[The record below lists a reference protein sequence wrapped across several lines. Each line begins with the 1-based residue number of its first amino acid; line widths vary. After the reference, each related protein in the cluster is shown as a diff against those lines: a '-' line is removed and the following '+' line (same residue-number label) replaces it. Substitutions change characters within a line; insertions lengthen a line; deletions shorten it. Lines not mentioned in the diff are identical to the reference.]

1 MGTSP
6 VRWGTGRAILA
17 AALVLAGVAVMF
29 SPAGAA
35 EGDASAITI
44 TQTPSGAG
52 GPCVPPPLG
61 LTYTTDNTAE
71 VFTLRITAASPPC
84 SPIEAKAVV
93 YAMPGNGEQWPQT
106 LSEVV
111 PFTISEAGVTEVVFA
126 KGCNPV
132 QFDVLTGET
141 PEQISPLGAWHGPL
155 LFPFDTSTSLQYFG
169 NNSGCTP
176 TTTSTTTTSTPS
188 SVTSSTVPEVG
199 GVTTVPGSSTT
210 QPEVAG
216 VTTIPPTVGGVS
228 TPQQPAAL
236 ALTGSSSTWVAL
248 LGAGMVGAGAL
259 MLLAARRRGVA
270 DAV

>member
-6 VRWGTGRAILA
+6 VRWGAGRAILA

-155 LFPFDTSTSLQYFG
+155 LFPFDTATSLQWFG
-169 NNSGCTP
+169 DPACNP
-176 TTTSTTTTSTPS
+176 TTTTASTTTTSTPE
-188 SVTSSTVPEVG
+188 VNGST
-199 GVTTVPGSSTT
+199 TIPGSSTT

-216 VTTIPPTVGGVS
+216 VTTV
-228 TPQQPAAL
+228 PAAGAAAEVKPAQL
-236 ALTGSSSTWVAL
+236 ALTGTTSRWGAL
-248 LGAGMVGAGAL
+248 LGSWLIAAGAV
-259 MLLAARRRGVA
+259 LLVVSRRRSA
-270 DAV
+270 AEA